1 MSEVEGKRMAG
12 LRALLHS
19 PSGLFLLLLLGVLLL
34 LPWLGPAHP
43 GAAGDSQATGFF
55 SPQTHSRL
63 MEVSLLILI
72 YIILSWVRL
81 PYSIWL
87 SRIQQFLRDVVEPY
101 LGLFRR
107 ILPPLG
113 AFDLSPIV
121 AIFVLFLVERLIV
134 GLLGRF
140 H

>member
-1 MSEVEGKRMAG
+1 MGVDAIV
-12 LRALLHS
+12 
-19 PSGLFLLLLLGVLLL
+19 VLL
-34 LPWLGPAHP
+34 AD
-43 GAAGDSQATGFF
+43 AIDSAQLFI
-55 SPQTHSRL
+55 
-63 MEVSLLILI
+63 EVFASVYGLLILI

-81 PYSIWL
+81 PYSVWL
-87 SRIQQFLRDVVEPY
+87 NRIQQFLRDVVEPY

-113 AFDLSPIV
+113 PLDLSPIV

>member
-1 MSEVEGKRMAG
+1 MGVDAIV
-12 LRALLHS
+12 
-19 PSGLFLLLLLGVLLL
+19 VLL
-34 LPWLGPAHP
+34 AD
-43 GAAGDSQATGFF
+43 AI
-55 SPQTHSRL
+55 HSAQL
-63 MEVSLLILI
+63 FIEVFASVYGLLILI

-87 SRIQQFLRDVVEPY
+87 NRMQQFLRDVVEPY

-107 ILPPLG
+107 LLPPLG
-113 AFDLSPIV
+113 ALDLSPIV

>member
-1 MSEVEGKRMAG
+1 VGVNAI
-12 LRALLHS
+12 
-19 PSGLFLLLLLGVLLL
+19 FVLL
-34 LPWLGPAHP
+34 AD
-43 GAAGDSQATGFF
+43 AIDSAQLFI
-55 SPQTHSRL
+55 
-63 MEVSLLILI
+63 EVFASVYGLLILI

-81 PYSIWL
+81 PYSLWL
-87 SRIQQFLRDVVEPY
+87 NRIQQFLRDVVEPY

-113 AFDLSPIV
+113 PLDLSPIV
-121 AIFVLFLVERLIV
+121 AIFVLFLVERLVV